1 MKAGAH
7 FFPSAMLLAAMASGG
22 EAAAEPQANASLT
35 LGGAAVGA
43 EADVS
48 DHAEFHLGLRGDT
61 IFGRQDAFDFGI
73 GPYVELGTLA
83 FDELQFG
90 GGASLHVPVHETL
103 PLVASLGAYGRAG
116 DDDFGVEPG
125 IAGSLFW
132 GSRSYNFHAN
142 YVMAFGLSVGYR
154 HTFGEANESALLV
167 AAQIDL
173 AAMGIPLVALIN
185 LLRGPTA
192 EARDLPEDD

>member
-1 MKAGAH
+1 MKAVVRIVSLAVW
-7 FFPSAMLLAAMASGG
+7 LAALVCVSDV
-22 EAAAEPQANASLT
+22 AAEPQANAGLT
-35 LGGAAVGA
+35 LGGAAVGQ

-48 DHAEFHLGLRGDT
+48 DHAEMHLGLRGDT
-61 IFGRQDAFDFGI
+61 IFGRDDAFDFGV

-103 PLVASLGAYGRAG
+103 PLVASFGGYGRYG

-125 IAGSLFW
+125 IAGALFW

-142 YVMAFGLSVGYR
+142 YVMAVGLSVGYR

-167 AAQIDL
+167 AAHLDL
-173 AAMGIPLVALIN
+173 AVLGLPWVALIN
-185 LLRGPTA
+185 LLRGPTDEAA
-192 EARDLPEDD
+192 ELSAR

>member
-1 MKAGAH
+1 MKAVAH
-7 FFPSAMLLAAMASGG
+7 FLSSAMLLAAMASGG
-22 EAAAEPQANASLT
+22 DGLAEPQANAALT

-61 IFGRQDAFDFGI
+61 IFGRRDAFDFGI

-103 PLVASLGAYGRAG
+103 PLVASVGAYGRVG
-116 DDDFGVEPG
+116 DDDFGVDPG
-125 IAGSLFW
+125 FSGALFW

-142 YVMAFGLSVGYR
+142 YVMAVGLSVGYR
-154 HTFGEANESALLV
+154 HTFGQANESALLV
-167 AAQIDL
+167 AAHLDL
-173 AAMGIPLVALIN
+173 AAMGLPLVALIN
-185 LLRGPTA
+185 LLRGPTEGA
-192 EARDLPEDD
+192 TELPEGG